1 MKVSKTASCPVDRL
15 CGYVNDREAFVILQR
30 LAEQKSRRFS
40 ELLSEVG
47 KTSSR
52 TLTKRLRE
60 LEACGMITRTSYRE
74 APPRVE
80 YALTQSGRAF
90 RKVLNAMASWSQTY
104 LPARKPL
111 RRTASSRILT

>member
-1 MKVSKTASCPVDRL
+1 MKVSKAASCPVDRL

-30 LAEQKSRRFS
+30 LAERKSRRFS
-40 ELLSEVG
+40 ELMDDVG

-60 LEACGMITRTSYRE
+60 LEACGMISRQTFRE

-80 YALTQSGRAF
+80 YSLTPSGRAF
-90 RKVLNAMASWSQTY
+90 KKVLHAMASWSRTY
-104 LPARKPL
+104 LLRKK
-111 RRTASSRILT
+111 AVAA